1 MTRKIRLAL
10 GLKLAALLLAVGLM
24 PVRAWAET
32 PKEFYENLAAT
43 VGVSVDLASEAWQ
56 DKTINAYLQYINQN
70 ISGGTPYSFYQ
81 YGVQLEALTG
91 YDVAY
96 VEDGKYYINSAPGEG
111 SGGAFYGVECNTW
124 NLSSLALETSKW
136 IKYAAENG
144 PEWPNGTP
152 SSGGGGGESDELSQT
167 ITLSTIYAGDWA
179 FADGNT
185 SNRQCIAY
193 TGRTLNDTSSIV
205 SWGVQKGNYGSAPAT
220 LSLTLPD
227 ALFNSINATLENN
240 PGYKMVAALGNTSGT
255 NSIAS
260 ANKYNVKIFL
270 VSDGSEI
277 TLMDNSNSTNFG
289 HMVNVNDNY
298 YTANINSA
306 YVVGDVIQPITYN
319 SSLSII
325 SNSSSR
331 NLRLSSNFA
340 CYAYYLQG
348 GASVGP
354 EPSEPSDD
362 PPIETPQAPN
372 IVFPGITLPDFPDFN
387 TTNNY
392 TPGDI
397 DFTPIIER
405 LDDID
410 ADLELFYNSFN
421 EFRADFLTYMN
432 GIGDALN
439 TINQSIWSCEQR
451 LESVITWLKNIFSR
465 LGGTGG
471 SKPDPS
477 TNQDG
482 FWEWLRE
489 MLEKLFG
496 ALPTETDD
504 MLTQFQR
511 LTTRFPFSVPWD
523 VYALLAMFVSQPVT
537 PVIDMPFPMPE
548 VIYPNGYFM
557 AHIDLTPYD
566 GVAAMVRKLELVAFV
581 GWLTWR
587 TFDMIRGGEEVVG

>member
-10 GLKLAALLLAVGLM
+10 GLKLAALLLAIGLM
-24 PVRAWAET
+24 PVRAWAES
-32 PKEFYENLAAT
+32 PIEFYENLAET

-56 DKTINAYLQYINQN
+56 DKTINAYLEYINQN

-96 VEDGKYYINSAPGEG
+96 VENGKYYINSAPGDG
-111 SGGAFYGVECNTW
+111 AGGAFYGVECNTW

-136 IKYAAENG
+136 LKYAAENG
-144 PEWPNGTP
+144 PEWPNGTSGGGGNDDVISSTVVCNGIAGDYIVGGNWVP
-152 SSGGGGGESDELSQT
+152 VSGTSKTVNFTNYQTIKKWLTDNGYTNTAVLLTYNSSSSLNASVNVYAAKGEISLSYTDNGTTQNGHQRKVVTVTGTGLVKNVESYTFNTNNNDINCAVQSLTQDLSGSQVINSHGFWYSGVSSGGG
-167 ITLSTIYAGDWA
+167 
-179 FADGNT
+179 N
-185 SNRQCIAY
+185 
-193 TGRTLNDTSSIV
+193 
-205 SWGVQKGNYGSAPAT
+205 
-220 LSLTLPD
+220 
-227 ALFNSINATLENN
+227 
-240 PGYKMVAALGNTSGT
+240 
-255 NSIAS
+255 
-260 ANKYNVKIFL
+260 
-270 VSDGSEI
+270 
-277 TLMDNSNSTNFG
+277 
-289 HMVNVNDNY
+289 
-298 YTANINSA
+298 
-306 YVVGDVIQPITYN
+306 
-319 SSLSII
+319 
-325 SNSSSR
+325 
-331 NLRLSSNFA
+331 
-340 CYAYYLQG
+340 
-348 GASVGP
+348 
-354 EPSEPSDD
+354 EPSDE

-392 TPGDI
+392 TPGEI